1 MDVSEIFK
9 KVSNN
14 GLVNPLGSQLSSA
27 LTTFTPPSL
36 LALTQL
42 AQEQAALTG
51 AAVPDSGQL
60 QAAILAIE
68 TAKTSTE
75 NLLNHTN
82 KLSGVDL
89 SSDVLTVIAKTM
101 NASKSITGEKS
112 CANVLAAFGSLQN
125 MAAIV
130 TDTIKSIKLVEQFLL
145 DIPGQIA
152 ALPGQLNTYIAQQEN
167 QIIKDVAA
175 LAQARIVIT
184 QNAIATH
191 LVTLI
196 SDPCVSEIMAGVM
209 TAPLKKEV
217 VKVADKLKTV
227 QNMRV
232 L

>member
-14 GLVNPLGSQLSSA
+14 GLVNPLGKELSKA
-27 LTTFTPPSL
+27 LITITPPE
-36 LALTQL
+36 LAELTQL

-51 AAVPDSGQL
+51 AAVPDSGQI
-60 QAAILAIE
+60 QAAILAIK

-75 NLLNHTN
+75 NMLSHTN
-82 KLSGVDL
+82 KLSGVDI
-89 SSDVLTVIAKTM
+89 SSDVFTVVAKTM
-101 NASKSITGEKS
+101 NGAKSITGEKS
-112 CANVLAAFGSLQN
+112 CANVLAAFGAIQN

-130 TDTIKSIKLVEQFLL
+130 TDTIKSIKLVEEFLL

-152 ALPGQLNTYIAQQEN
+152 ALPGQLNAYASQLES
-167 QIIKDVAA
+167 QIIKDAAA
-175 LAQARIVIT
+175 LTQARIVIT

-196 SDPCVSEIMAGVM
+196 SDPCVSEIIAGVM

-217 VKVADKLKTV
+217 VKVVDKLKTV